1 MKICFLDN
9 SPIPYTTNDLNSKDI
24 RGAESVLIHLSNE
37 LTKLDNKVVVFNN
50 SLENKTINGVK
61 WSNLNN
67 VNKNITYDLAFTN
80 NDMKLFDKIIAN
92 KYVAFS
98 HSIQTIEKFIRKG
111 QLISY
116 LKYKPKI
123 ILGGK
128 YHNNKRNYLLK
139 MFGSINL
146 QWAVDPLFL
155 ETNLDEGIIENRAIF
170 TSRRDRNLD
179 MLIDIWKKKI
189 FTQNKSIKLY
199 TTPSNLIDNN
209 YNIFTRNFNDK
220 QSMVKDLLKS
230 KVLLVPGHKGEI
242 FCIAAEE
249 ARELCIPIV
258 TLGIGSLSERV
269 EHGITG
275 FVAKNYEEFADY
287 TLKIFN
293 DENLWKDL
301 RNNLIKLRGTKKWD
315 KVAFNLLNQ
324 I

>member
-9 SPIPYTTNDLNSKDI
+9 SPIPYNTNDLNSKDI
-24 RGAESVLIHLSNE
+24 RGAENVVIHLSNE

-67 VNKNITYDLAFTN
+67 VNRNITYDLAFTN

-128 YHNNKRNYLLK
+128 YHSNKRNYLLK

>member
-1 MKICFLDN
+1 MK
-9 SPIPYTTNDLNSKDI
+9 S
-24 RGAESVLIHLSNE
+24 
-37 LTKLDNKVVVFNN
+37 LTLK
-50 SLENKTINGVK
+50 S
-61 WSNLNN
+61 
-67 VNKNITYDLAFTN
+67 
-80 NDMKLFDKIIAN
+80 
-92 KYVAFS
+92 
-98 HSIQTIEKFIRKG
+98 
-111 QLISY
+111 
-116 LKYKPKI
+116 LKY
-123 ILGGK
+123 
-128 YHNNKRNYLLK
+128 
-139 MFGSINL
+139 F
-146 QWAVDPLFL
+146 
-155 ETNLDEGIIENRAIF
+155 
-170 TSRRDRNLD
+170 
-179 MLIDIWKKKI
+179 KKI
-189 FTQNKSIKLY
+189 FIQNKSIKLY

-275 FVAKNYEEFADY
+275 FVAKNPEEFADY

-301 RNNLIKLRGTKKWD
+301 RDNLIKLRGTKKWD
-315 KVAFNLLNQ
+315 KVAFNLLSQ